1 MPRRFDFLMIECI
14 PVKIC
19 MCGVI
24 CFCFF
29 FVLLLYLFILVA
41 STFCFCLCLRY
52 VMHQSKGNRIV
63 YFQRS
68 RSIKAF

>member
-1 MPRRFDFLMIECI
+1 MLRRFDFLMIECI
-14 PVKIC
+14 PLKIC

-24 CFCFF
+24 F
-29 FVLLLYLFILVA
+29 FVLLLYLFILID